1 MINANDPTL
10 RTWIPIEPESEFPI
24 QNIPFGIFK
33 PKNRLNARSGTRIG
47 DYVIDLATIA
57 ERGYFREEGIYNNK
71 VFSARVLND
80 FIALGQP
87 VWRAVRNKISEIF
100 KYESEEFWNTPDFR
114 EAVLFDIK
122 DVEMLM
128 PVHVGDYTDFYS
140 SIEHATN
147 VGRMFR
153 DPKNAL
159 LPNWKYIPVGYHGR
173 ASSIV
178 ISGTNVHRPFGQ
190 TRANDNEMPVFGPT
204 KRLDFELE
212 TAFIAG
218 AKTNLGER
226 ISTEKAHEN
235 IFGMVLFNDLSA
247 RDIQKWEYVPLGPF
261 QSKNFGSVISPW
273 IVTLDALEPFK
284 VDGPKQDPPVL
295 SYLSYSGAANY
306 DINLD
311 VLIQPEGEKPCRVC
325 RSNFKHMYWNM
336 FQQLAHQTASGC
348 NINVGDLYASGTIS
362 GPTPSSY
369 GSMLELSWNG
379 TKAVKL
385 SDTSERT
392 FIEDYD
398 TIIITGYAQK
408 DHVKIGFGEVRA
420 KILPAID

>member
-1 MINANDPTL
+1 
-10 RTWIPIEPESEFPI
+10 
-24 QNIPFGIFK
+24 
-33 PKNRLNARSGTRIG
+33 
-47 DYVIDLATIA
+47 
-57 ERGYFREEGIYNNK
+57 
-71 VFSARVLND
+71 
-80 FIALGQP
+80 
-87 VWRAVRNKISEIF
+87 
-100 KYESEEFWNTPDFR
+100 
-114 EAVLFDIK
+114 
-122 DVEMLM
+122 
-128 PVHVGDYTDFYS
+128 
-140 SIEHATN
+140 
-147 VGRMFR
+147 
-153 DPKNAL
+153 
-159 LPNWKYIPVGYHGR
+159 
-173 ASSIV
+173 
-178 ISGTNVHRPFGQ
+178 
-190 TRANDNEMPVFGPT
+190 
-204 KRLDFELE
+204 
-212 TAFIAG
+212 
-218 AKTNLGER
+218 
-226 ISTEKAHEN
+226 
-235 IFGMVLFNDLSA
+235 VLFNDLSA

-261 QSKNFGSVISPW
+261 QSKNFGSVMSSW

-325 RSNFKHMYWNM
+325 RSNFKYMYWNM